1 LKKYGIQTKPLG
13 KFGMSS
19 RLNNLKKFWKKKKVF
34 ITGHTGFKGSWLTV
48 FFHLLGAK
56 VYGYS
61 LKQDKI
67 SLYNIANID
76 KIITKSYIG
85 DIRDYTKLKKS
96 IQKSSPDFLIHMAA
110 QPLVRFSYDFP
121 KETYEV
127 NAIGTLNV
135 LNILN
140 QIKSIRNILIITT
153 DKVYKNI
160 NQKKYFK
167 EDDELGGHDPYSNS
181 KACAELICQSYYNSF
196 LSEKKISCVTARAGN
211 VIGGGDF
218 AINRIIPDFF
228 RCLKSNKKLVLRYPD
243 AIRPWQHVIEPLY
256 GYVLLLMN
264 ISKNKNSINGAWNF
278 GPKKSNNLKVKKI
291 ISILNENLNNKIK
304 VYEKYNKKN
313 NYKESDILKL
323 SSNKSKETLNWKPK
337 YNINQSIKLISDW
350 YKAFQKDR
358 KNILGFTQK
367 QILNYI
373 NQF

>member
-1 LKKYGIQTKPLG
+1 
-13 KFGMSS
+13 MSS